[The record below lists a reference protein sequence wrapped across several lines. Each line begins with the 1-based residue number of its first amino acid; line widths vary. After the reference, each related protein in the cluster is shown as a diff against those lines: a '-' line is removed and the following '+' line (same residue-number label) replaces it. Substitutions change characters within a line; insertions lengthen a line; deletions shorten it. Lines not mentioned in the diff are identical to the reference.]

1 MQVSHTENSETIQNT
16 GLDFVSSIQNKEI
29 LKRIDPH
36 IRVDL
41 RKYYLLFLYGQKIHK
56 RYNNLLLQN
65 IKEILQ
71 ENRDA

>member
-16 GLDFVSSIQNKEI
+16 GLDFVSTIQNKEI

-41 RKYYLLFLYGQKIHK
+41 RKYYLMFLYGQKIPK
-56 RYNNLLLQN
+56 KYNSLLLQN

-71 ENRDA
+71 EHRDG